1 LAANESE
8 VRVEAALRV
17 RLEAGDEQI
26 SAKGIEAM
34 LGADQNT
41 TVRDVQVAAVDLRV
55 FDQLFSAQ
63 EVLQ

>member
-1 LAANESE
+1 LAAKESD

-26 SAKGIEAM
+26 SAKGIEVM

-41 TVRDVQVAAVDLRV
+41 TVHDVQVAAVDLRV